1 MIEIWKDIQ
10 GFENKYQVSNIGRVK
25 SLSYFNNLGRFKES
39 IILKKRLTDRGYNT
53 AVVYND
59 GKQKVF
65 KVHRLVAIEFIPN
78 PENKPCVNHIDGN
91 KENNIVSNL
100 EWCTHSENIKHA
112 FKIGLNS
119 FDKNKKRD
127 LKGKFIKDNYA

>member
-25 SLSYFNNLGRFKES
+25 SLSYFNNLGKFKKS

-53 AVVYND
+53 AVIYND
-59 GKQKVF
+59 GKQKTF

-78 PENKPCVNHIDGN
+78 PQNKPFVNHIDGN

-112 FKIGLNS
+112 FKIGLKS

-127 LKGKFIKDNYA
+127 IKGKFIRENYA